1 MNFAW
6 FRAMLRL
13 TLTNPRQAGYAVID
27 MQFPVQGLW
36 IALMLVS
43 VLLSLLVSAVVHSA
57 PLPPGD
63 LGQLI
68 EMSPAYHTPLLFAVL
83 NWAQALV
90 SVFLLHWIGRS
101 FGGQGELADMLAVMI
116 WLQVVSLVLAV
127 VLFLVGLILPL
138 VGGLM
143 MIAAFFWGLWAT
155 LALVAAA
162 NRFDSLLKSA
172 GVCVVTVVAFSIGM
186 TILSAMFGGLGMT
199 GR

>member
-43 VLLSLLVSAVVHSA
+43 VLLSLLVSAVFHSA

-90 SVFLLHWIGRS
+90 SVFLLHWIGRHS
-101 FGGQGELADMLAVMI
+101 TEVEE
-116 WLQVVSLVLAV
+116 
-127 VLFLVGLILPL
+127 
-138 VGGLM
+138 
-143 MIAAFFWGLWAT
+143 
-155 LALVAAA
+155 
-162 NRFDSLLKSA
+162 
-172 GVCVVTVVAFSIGM
+172 
-186 TILSAMFGGLGMT
+186 ILSCAFMVWF
-199 GR
+199 RPY